1 MPRQVS
7 TKPGKIRQRIRT
19 SAADLD
25 RDVTLLYGKTVDEW
39 DFEELCR
46 GRPRAPDGKFH
57 GPRPS
62 ALDDMVRGQI
72 YKRLQV
78 ITRNEMSRHT
88 GDAITT
94 IIEIM
99 QDKETDENG
108 KYLTPSSVRLD
119 AARYLLDQLIGKA
132 TAKVEVTGALDLQHI
147 LAAIMVNPD
156 GRDAH
161 PVIEGSSV
169 TDDEEDTDEDG

>member
-1 MPRQVS
+1 MRA
-7 TKPGKIRQRIRT
+7 
-19 SAADLD
+19 SAADLE
-25 RDVTLLYGKTVDEW
+25 RDVNLLYGKTVDEW

-46 GRPRAPDGKFH
+46 GRPRASDGKFH
-57 GPRPS
+57 GAPPGS
-62 ALDDMVRGQI
+62 IGDLVRGQI

-78 ITRNEMSRHT
+78 ITRNEMAKFT
-88 GDAITT
+88 GDAINV
-94 IIEIM
+94 IISIM
-99 QDKETDENG
+99 KDTDLDDSG

-132 TAKVEVTGALDLQHI
+132 TAKVEVSGALDLQHI

-161 PVIEGSSV
+161 PVIDGSVAS
-169 TDDEEDTDEDG
+169 DEEKDDAGEDD